1 MFNILSLIVGLVGLL
16 MALPSF
22 LPFLG
27 WGNWFVLPV
36 AVAGLA
42 LGVLSRW
49 NSGRNLNLVVLIVA
63 IIRLHLGGG
72 LF

>member
-27 WGNWFVLPV
+27 WGNWFVIPV
-36 AVAGLA
+36 AVVGLA
-42 LGVLSRW
+42 LGVISRHT
-49 NSGRNLNLVVLIVA
+49 SGRNLNLLVLVVA
-63 IIRLHLGGG
+63 ILRLSLGGG
-72 LF
+72 LL